1 MKHFFVLVALLFAFE
16 QGEVYGQVTM
26 ETFKSKSQTES
37 KRYFSSRMDEAKAKE
52 KSGDLKEAIFIY
64 TALTKESM
72 NEADRKNLY
81 NALEIAQIKFNSY
94 INNKV
99 SEMIVVN
106 DNIGIRRLLLNVQE
120 EMTKNEL
127 DRQTQRL
134 WTNVLANA
142 NQYAS
147 GHEYDRL
154 SSLFAYFTPTE
165 FGCSLLNNDEKL
177 MPAKSSE
184 YRTLYEA
191 FTKHKDAE
199 ERKILEAKAKA
210 DSIQSAK
217 YYANY
222 RKERRKVR
230 WHSKGII
237 FGSFGTLLD
246 TQNNYEWE
254 AGLGAQIRTTNSFIG
269 FELTGSYAEVDFT
282 RDADEFIYQGNPRMS
297 YVRIA
302 PKIMFVPFKNK
313 SYGLHL
319 GYTVGIPVD
328 RQNIITEKKMVNS
341 VCATLSLGMVKLNF
355 EHILNTPN
363 RISQVGYLTKGKSL
377 NVVSASLVFYL

>member
-52 KSGDLKEAIFIY
+52 KSGDLKEAISIY

-106 DNIGIRRLLLNVQE
+106 DNIGIRRLLLDVQE

-154 SSLFAYFTPTE
+154 GSLFAYFTPTE

-246 TQNNYEWE
+246 TQNN
-254 AGLGAQIRTTNSFIG
+254 
-269 FELTGSYAEVDFT
+269 
-282 RDADEFIYQGNPRMS
+282 
-297 YVRIA
+297 
-302 PKIMFVPFKNK
+302 
-313 SYGLHL
+313 
-319 GYTVGIPVD
+319 
-328 RQNIITEKKMVNS
+328 
-341 VCATLSLGMVKLNF
+341 
-355 EHILNTPN
+355 
-363 RISQVGYLTKGKSL
+363 
-377 NVVSASLVFYL
+377 